1 MVLLFDTVL
10 EHISY
15 EYNPII
21 DLPMNG
27 PYLIINFKYY
37 STYYMNVKSKINCLL
52 KDLTLSG

>member
-21 DLPMNG
+21 DLPMNVAQSVLN
-27 PYLIINFKYY
+27 YHF
-37 STYYMNVKSKINCLL
+37 
-52 KDLTLSG
+52 